1 MSIEFD
7 ARTASPEEF
16 EAEARKH
23 HAMRLTRIQAM
34 TPEEMQACAKF
45 MLDGYLQR
53 AATLRLNE
61 IFPVQ
66 DLDTQIAK
74 CVEIWRT
81 DNHQSSAEY
90 EAERDRLVEADRAR
104 KLAEREEAAR
114 IEAAERNARQRW
126 LDQGNDP
133 VAMLGRGD
141 EELPAGAR
149 EPETAATFEDWL
161 RLGRPDVL
169 AAPGRLPTRFAYP
182 DGATDEEAWDFYWT
196 KRDFLQSGLSWNSEM
211 GRRLGNEHLAVE
223 RRIKAAVAD
232 RQSVAD
238 RRSAEAAINDEYGDE
253 VADAELIED
262 IEGAI
267 EFHRTKT
274 RLQRN
279 IDQWTHI
286 RDAIVN
292 GSAPPAL
299 VARVERAASG
309 AKPGNKFYALW
320 MAVRDRVRTLSVQ

>member
-1 MSIEFD
+1 MSTEFD
-7 ARTASPEEF
+7 VRTASPEEF

-23 HAMRLTRIQAM
+23 HAMRLTRIQSM

-45 MLDGYLQR
+45 MMDGYLQR

-74 CVEIWRT
+74 CVEIWRS

-90 EAERDRLVEADRAR
+90 EAERERLVEADRAR
-104 KLAEREEAAR
+104 KADAAAERERLGLSRSATDAEVARAREADR
-114 IEAAERNARQRW
+114 RRRAELQ
-126 LDQGNDP
+126 
-133 VAMLGRGD
+133 
-141 EELPAGAR
+141 LPADHDATREPYR

-161 RLGRPDVL
+161 RLGRPNVL

-223 RRIKAAVAD
+223 QRIKAAVAD
-232 RQSVAD
+232 R
-238 RRSAEAAINDEYGDE
+238 RSAEVAINDEYGDE

-309 AKPGNKFYALW
+309 AKPGHKFYALW